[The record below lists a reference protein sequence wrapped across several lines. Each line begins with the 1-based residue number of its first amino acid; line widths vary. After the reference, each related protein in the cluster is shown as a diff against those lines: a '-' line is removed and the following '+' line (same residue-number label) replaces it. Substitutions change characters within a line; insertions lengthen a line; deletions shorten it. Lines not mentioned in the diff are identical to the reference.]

1 MGRAPLSQASSP
13 FVEVEC
19 SKLANC
25 DVEGYGRKMAKS
37 VHIVCSDKRIV
48 IRLDDLS
55 KLLSLLEMTPPLSRG
70 FLCWGLGC

>member
-1 MGRAPLSQASSP
+1 LSQASSP
-13 FVEVEC
+13 FVEIDF

-25 DVEGYGRKMAKS
+25 EVEGYGRKMARS

-55 KLLSLLEMTPPLSRG
+55 KLL
-70 FLCWGLGC
+70 